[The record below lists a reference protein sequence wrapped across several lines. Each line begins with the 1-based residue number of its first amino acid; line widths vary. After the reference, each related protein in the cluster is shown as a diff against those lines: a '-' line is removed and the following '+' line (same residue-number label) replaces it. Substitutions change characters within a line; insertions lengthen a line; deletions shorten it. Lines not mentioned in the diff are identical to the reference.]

1 MTMQLST
8 TSKITWCPGCPN
20 NAILVAFR
28 KAVTELVESGA
39 VKEENVV
46 ACAGIGCHAK
56 ILDYLNMNTFNALH
70 GRAIPPA
77 VGMKAA
83 NPDLSVFVFSG
94 DGDSYSEGF
103 NHLVHAAQRNDDIN
117 VLIHDNQI
125 FALTTG
131 QSTPTSPKGHKGG
144 ARPSGSIENPID
156 PLRLMITAGATF
168 VARSYAGEI
177 EKTKE
182 IIKAAH
188 AHKGF
193 SFVEIAQPC
202 ITFFD
207 TRDFFK
213 DNIVW
218 LSDDHPKADRRAAYE
233 ATQREDGKAPMGI
246 FYHVTQ
252 PTFEEQL

>member
-1 MTMQLST
+1 MQLST
-8 TSKITWCPGCPN
+8 TEKITWCPGCPN

-28 KAVTELVESGA
+28 KAITELVAAE
-39 VKEENVV
+39 VLKEEQVV
-46 ACAGIGCHAK
+46 AVAGIGCHAK
-56 ILDYLNMNTFNALH
+56 ILDYLNMNTFNSLH

-77 VGMKAA
+77 VGIKAA

-117 VLIHDNQI
+117 VFIHDNQV

-144 ARPSGSIENPID
+144 SRPSGSIENPID
-156 PLRLMITAGATF
+156 PLKLMLTAGATF
-168 VARSYAGEI
+168 VARTYSGEI

-182 IIKAAH
+182 IMKAAH

-193 SFVEIAQPC
+193 SFVEIIQPC

-207 TRDFFK
+207 TRDFYKEHLVDLPGTHAVTDLDAAFAA
-213 DNIVW
+213 
-218 LSDDHPKADRRAAYE
+218 LRRD
-233 ATQREDGKAPMGI
+233 DGKVPVGI
-246 FYHVTQ
+246 FYRTET
-252 PTFEEQL
+252 PTYEEQI

>member
-8 TSKITWCPGCPN
+8 EEKITWCPGCPN
-20 NAILVAFR
+20 NQILVAFR

-46 ACAGIGCHAK
+46 ATAGIGCHAK
-56 ILDYLNMNTFNALH
+56 ILDYLNMNTFNSLH

-77 VGMKAA
+77 IGMKAA

-103 NHLVHAAQRNDDIN
+103 NHLVHAAERNDDIN
-117 VLIHDNQI
+117 VFIHDNQV

-131 QSTPTSPKGHKGG
+131 QSTATSPKGHKGG
-144 ARPSGSIENPID
+144 SRPLGSIETPIN
-156 PLRLMITAGATF
+156 PLRLMLTAGATF
-168 VARSYAGEI
+168 VARTYAGEI

-182 IIKAAH
+182 IMKAAH

-193 SFVEIAQPC
+193 SFVEIIQPC

-213 DNIVW
+213 EKIMW
-218 LSDDHPKADRRAAYE
+218 LPNDHARGDVRSAYM
-233 ATQREDGKAPMGI
+233 ATIREDDMVPLGV
-246 FYHVTQ
+246 FYHATT
-252 PTFEEQL
+252 PTFEEQI